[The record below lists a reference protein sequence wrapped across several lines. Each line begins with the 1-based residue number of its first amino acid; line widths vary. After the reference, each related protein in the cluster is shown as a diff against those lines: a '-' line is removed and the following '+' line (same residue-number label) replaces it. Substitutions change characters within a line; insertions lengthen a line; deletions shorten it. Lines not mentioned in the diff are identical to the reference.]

1 MQSIRRIFLSKTI
14 NHPWIKLKYSLNQ
27 EDYELIHALEKL
39 CVLEDQVTF
48 KLELD
53 YKLMDKGNITDKACL
68 RDIND
73 FMYFD
78 GEQLIGYIGIC
89 YFGGAAKEIN
99 GMVHPNY
106 RRQGIFSKLLRL
118 AISECKGRNAGSILA
133 LCDNKSVSGLRFLDR
148 AGAVYQS
155 SEFEMYLNQEAYEKI
170 QKQTHDI
177 TFRKATNEDASE
189 IARQD
194 LIYFG
199 DDLDEEN
206 EDGAENLIILPEDE
220 EKRGNIIYLAE
231 IEDKVI
237 GKVKLELINGITGG
251 IYGLG
256 VLPEHRSKG
265 YGRAILLKSIEKLKE
280 AKAAEIMLQVATE
293 NSKALNLYQF
303 CGFQETSRMDY
314 FGIK

>member
-1 MQSIRRIFLSKTI
+1 MSKPI
-14 NHPWIKLKYSLNQ
+14 NNPWIKLKNSLNQ
-27 EDYELIHALEKL
+27 EEYELIHALETL

-53 YKLMDKGNITDKACL
+53 YKLMDKGISTNKACL

-89 YFGGAAKEIN
+89 YFGGAAMEIN
-99 GMVHPNY
+99 GMVHPDY
-106 RRQGIFSKLLRL
+106 RRQGIFSKLLKL

-148 AGAVYQS
+148 VGAVYQS
-155 SEFEMYLNQEAYEKI
+155 SEFEMYLNQEAYENI
-170 QKQTHDI
+170 QKQTHGI
-177 TFRKATNEDASE
+177 IFRKATNEDVRE

-194 LIYFG
+194 HIYFG
-199 DDLDEEN
+199 DDLDEKN
-206 EDGAENLIILPEDE
+206 EADAENGIILPEDE
-220 EKRGNIIYLAE
+220 EKRGNIVYLMQV
-231 IEDKVI
+231 EDNVI

-256 VLPEHRSKG
+256 VLPEYRSKG

-293 NSKALNLYQF
+293 NSKALNLYQS

-314 FGIK
+314 FEIK

>member
-1 MQSIRRIFLSKTI
+1 MSKPI
-14 NHPWIKLKYSLNQ
+14 NNPWIKLKNSLNQ
-27 EDYELIHALEKL
+27 EEYELIHALETL
-39 CVLEDQVTF
+39 CVLEDQVAF

-53 YKLMDKGNITDKACL
+53 YKLMDKGISTNKACL

-89 YFGGAAKEIN
+89 YFGGAAMEIN
-99 GMVHPNY
+99 GMVHPDY
-106 RRQGIFSKLLRL
+106 RRQGIFSKLLKL

-133 LCDNKSVSGLRFLDR
+133 LCDNKSVSGLRFLDTV
-148 AGAVYQS
+148 GAVYQS
-155 SEFEMYLNQEAYEKI
+155 SEFEMYLNQEAYENI
-170 QKQTHDI
+170 QKQTNGI
-177 TFRKATNEDASE
+177 IFRKATNEDVRE

-194 LIYFG
+194 HIYFG

-206 EDGAENLIILPEDE
+206 EADAENGIILPEDE
-220 EKRGNIIYLAE
+220 EKRGNIVYLTQV
-231 IEDKVI
+231 EDNVI
-237 GKVKLELINGITGG
+237 GKVKLELIKGITGG

-256 VLPEHRSKG
+256 VLPEYRSKG

-280 AKAAEIMLQVATE
+280 AKATEIMLQVATE
-293 NSKALNLYQF
+293 NSKALNLYQS

-314 FGIK
+314 FEIK

>member
-1 MQSIRRIFLSKTI
+1 MSKTI
-14 NHPWIKLKYSLNQ
+14 NHPWIKLKNSLNQ
-27 EDYELIHALEKL
+27 EDYELIHELETL
-39 CVLEDQVTF
+39 CVQEDQITL

-53 YKLMDKGNITDKACL
+53 YKLMYEEHSMDKACL
-68 RDIND
+68 HNIND
-73 FMYFD
+73 FMYFN

-89 YFGGAAKEIN
+89 YFGGDAMEIN
-99 GMVHPNY
+99 GMVHPHY

-148 AGAVYQS
+148 AGAVFQS
-155 SEFEMYLNQEAYEKI
+155 SEFEMYLNQETYEKI

-177 TFRKATNEDASE
+177 TFRKATNEDVSE
-189 IARQD
+189 IAKQD

-199 DDLDEEN
+199 DDSDEEN
-206 EDGAENLIILPEDE
+206 EADVKNGIILPEDE
-220 EKRGNIIYLAE
+220 EKRGNIIYLAQN
-231 IEDKVI
+231 EDNVI
-237 GKVKLELINGITGG
+237 GKVKLQLINGITGG

-280 AKAAEIMLQVATE
+280 AKATEIMLQVATE
-293 NSKALNLYQF
+293 NSKALNLYQS

-314 FGIK
+314 FGIE

>member
-1 MQSIRRIFLSKTI
+1 MSKTI
-14 NHPWIKLKYSLNQ
+14 NNPWIKLKNSLIQ
-27 EDYELIHALEKL
+27 EEYKLIHALETL
-39 CVLEDQVTF
+39 CALEDQVAF

-53 YKLMDKGNITDKACL
+53 YKLMDKGISTNKACL

-89 YFGGAAKEIN
+89 YFGGAAMEIN
-99 GMVHPNY
+99 GMVHPDY
-106 RRQGIFSKLLRL
+106 RRQGIFSKLLKL

-148 AGAVYQS
+148 VGAVYQS

-170 QKQTHDI
+170 QKQTNGI
-177 TFRKATNEDASE
+177 IFRKATNKDVRE

-194 LIYFG
+194 HIYFG

-206 EDGAENLIILPEDE
+206 EAEAENGIIPPEAE
-220 EKRGNIIYLAE
+220 EKRGNIVYLMQV
-231 IEDKVI
+231 EDKVI
-237 GKVKLELINGITGG
+237 GKVKLELIKGITGG

-256 VLPEHRSKG
+256 VLPEYRGKG

-280 AKAAEIMLQVATE
+280 AKATEIMLQVATE
-293 NSKALNLYQF
+293 NSKALNLYQS

-314 FGIK
+314 FEIK

>member
-1 MQSIRRIFLSKTI
+1 MSKPI
-14 NHPWIKLKYSLNQ
+14 NNPWIKLKNSLNQ
-27 EDYELIHALEKL
+27 EEYELIHALETL
-39 CVLEDQVTF
+39 CVLEDQVAF

-53 YKLMDKGNITDKACL
+53 YKLMDKGISTNKACL

-89 YFGGAAKEIN
+89 YFGGAAMEIN
-99 GMVHPNY
+99 GMVHPDY
-106 RRQGIFSKLLRL
+106 RRQGIFSKLLKL

-133 LCDNKSVSGLRFLDR
+133 LCDNKSVSGLRFLDTV
-148 AGAVYQS
+148 GAVYQS
-155 SEFEMYLNQEAYEKI
+155 SEFEMFLNQEAYENI
-170 QKQTHDI
+170 QKQTNGI
-177 TFRKATNEDASE
+177 IFRKATNEDVRE

-194 LIYFG
+194 HIYFG

-206 EDGAENLIILPEDE
+206 EADAENGIILPEDE
-220 EKRGNIIYLAE
+220 EKRGNIVYLTQV
-231 IEDKVI
+231 EDNVI
-237 GKVKLELINGITGG
+237 GKVKLELIKGITGG

-256 VLPEHRSKG
+256 VLPEYRGKG

-280 AKAAEIMLQVATE
+280 AKATEIMLQVATE
-293 NSKALNLYQF
+293 NSKALNLYQS

-314 FGIK
+314 FEIK

>member
-1 MQSIRRIFLSKTI
+1 MSKPI
-14 NHPWIKLKYSLNQ
+14 NNPWIKLKNSLNH
-27 EDYELIHALEKL
+27 EEYELIHALETL
-39 CVLEDQVTF
+39 CVLEDQVAF

-53 YKLMDKGNITDKACL
+53 YKLMDKGISTNKACL

-89 YFGGAAKEIN
+89 YFGGAAMEIN

-106 RRQGIFSKLLRL
+106 RRQGIFSKLLKL

-133 LCDNKSVSGLRFLDR
+133 LCDNKSVSGLRFLDTV
-148 AGAVYQS
+148 GAVYQS
-155 SEFEMYLNQEAYEKI
+155 SEFEMYLNQEAYENI
-170 QKQTHDI
+170 QKQTNGI
-177 TFRKATNEDASE
+177 IFRKATNEDVRE

-194 LIYFG
+194 HIYFG

-206 EDGAENLIILPEDE
+206 EADAENGIILPEDE
-220 EKRGNIIYLAE
+220 EKRGNIVYLTQV
-231 IEDKVI
+231 EDNVI
-237 GKVKLELINGITGG
+237 GKVKLELIKGITGG

-256 VLPEHRSKG
+256 VLPEYRSKG

-280 AKAAEIMLQVATE
+280 AKATEIMLQVATE
-293 NSKALNLYQF
+293 NSKALNLYQS

-314 FGIK
+314 FEIK